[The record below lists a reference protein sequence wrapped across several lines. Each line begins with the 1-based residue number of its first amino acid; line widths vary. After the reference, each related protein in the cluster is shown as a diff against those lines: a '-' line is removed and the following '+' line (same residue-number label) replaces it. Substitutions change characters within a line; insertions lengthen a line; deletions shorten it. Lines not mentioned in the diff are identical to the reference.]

1 MYQPGNNKYSWTNIK
16 TIQNTKNPI
25 QNKTELS
32 EKKKMKKCSNLKS
45 NKI

>member
-1 MYQPGNNKYSWTNIK
+1 MYQPDNSKYSWTNIK

-32 EKKKMKKCSNLKS
+32 ENKKIKIGFNLK
-45 NKI
+45 